1 MQVTLWRDDVTLRRA
16 VSAAHER
23 HDRRSRLFLRVSHGG
38 VDGFG
43 EVAPQNG
50 ALNGDPSV
58 RDVLDEL
65 GDVTI
70 PQLLE
75 VVSRESGAPSW
86 TRIARFAAARP
97 ASCVAVALVEMALLD
112 WELRS
117 SDRDVRSLWPKN
129 FDTPTMATVSLI
141 DVDDPWDVDERAVR
155 LRAKTSPGAL
165 SHEALAR
172 ARHVTLPLL
181 LDFNCSASAD
191 EQVLDQVDALR
202 GLVDLVAVEQPYAAG
217 NVIDH
222 ATLAAQLDVPIS
234 LDEGVRSPRDLVQ
247 IHRYGAARMV
257 CIKPARVGG
266 LANARTMVQRATDLG
281 LTTYLGGFFESAF
294 ARQVHRLLGEHCVAE
309 PSDLGVVATLE
320 GLSRPETSLV
330 EGGFGVAPSPE
341 MLEKSTV
348 VATWS

>member
-1 MQVTLWRDDVTLRRA
+1 MQVTLWRDDVALRHA

-23 HDRRSRLFLRVSHGG
+23 HDRRSRLFLRLRHGG

-58 RDVLDEL
+58 LDVLDEL
-65 GDVTI
+65 SEVTI
-70 PQLLE
+70 PQFLE
-75 VVSRESGAPSW
+75 VVSRESAVPSW

-117 SDRDVRSLWPKN
+117 SDQDVRSLWPKN
-129 FDTPTMATVSLI
+129 FDTPMMATVSLI
-141 DVDDPWDVDERAVR
+141 DVEDSWDVDESAVR
-155 LRAKTSPGAL
+155 VRAKTSPGPVSGL
-165 SHEALAR
+165 ALAR
-172 ARHVTLPLL
+172 VRQATLPML
-181 LDFNCSASAD
+181 LDFNCSARAD
-191 EQVLDQVDALR
+191 EQVLNQVDALR
-202 GLVDLVAVEQPYAAG
+202 GLADLVAVEQPYAAG

-222 ATLAAQLDVPIS
+222 ATLAPRLDVPIS
-234 LDEGVRSPRDLVQ
+234 LDEGVRTPRDLDQ

-266 LANARTMVQRATDLG
+266 LANARTMVQRARDVG
-281 LTTYLGGFFESAF
+281 LTCYLGGFFESSF
-294 ARQVHRLLGEHCVAE
+294 ARHVHRLLAEHCVVE
-309 PSDLGVVATLE
+309 PSDLGDVATLE
-320 GLSRPETSLV
+320 GLHRPEISWV
-330 EGGFGVAPSPE
+330 DGGFGVAPSPE

-348 VATWS
+348 LATWS